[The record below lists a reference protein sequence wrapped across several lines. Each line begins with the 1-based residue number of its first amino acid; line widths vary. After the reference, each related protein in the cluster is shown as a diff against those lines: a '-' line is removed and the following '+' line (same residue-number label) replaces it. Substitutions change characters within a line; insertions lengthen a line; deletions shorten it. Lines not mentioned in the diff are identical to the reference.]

1 MLITFSSKA
10 YANIS
15 MHQADAFHLLS
26 LMGLP
31 PERSGSLLAA
41 EVPAV
46 LNRLKAAIDAAPA
59 QSPPAGDDAFVSAKT
74 RAAPLMDALAAAVN
88 ANCNVTWTEAT
99 ILD

>member
-26 LMGLP
+26 LKSLP
-31 PERSGSLLAA
+31 LERSGSLLAS

-46 LNRLKAAIDAAPA
+46 LNQLKVAIEASPS
-59 QSPPAGDDAFVSAKT
+59 QSLSVGDDSFVSAKT
-74 RAAPLMDALAAAVN
+74 RAMPLIGALTAAVN
-88 ANCNVTWTEAT
+88 AKCNVT
-99 ILD
+99 

>member
-1 MLITFSSKA
+1 MITFSSKA

-31 PERSGSLLAA
+31 LERSGSLLAS

-46 LNRLKAAIDAAPA
+46 LNRLKVAIEAAP
-59 QSPPAGDDAFVSAKT
+59 SPSRSVDNDSFVSAKT
-74 RAAPLMDALAAAVN
+74 RAMPLIDALTAAVN
-88 ANCNVTWTEAT
+88 EKCNVTWFEAT

>member
-15 MHQADAFHLLS
+15 MHQVDAFHLLS

-46 LNRLKAAIDAAPA
+46 LNRLKAVIEAAPS
-59 QSPPAGDDAFVSAKT
+59 QSPPGDNDTFVSAKT
-74 RAAPLMDALAAAVN
+74 RAAPLIDALTAAAL
-88 ANCNVTWTEAT
+88 AKCNVTWSEAT

>member
-10 YANIS
+10 YANIL
-15 MHQADAFHLLS
+15 MHQADAFHILS

-31 PERSGSLLAA
+31 LERSGSLLAS

-46 LNRLKAAIDAAPA
+46 LNRLKVAIEALPAPSRSED
-59 QSPPAGDDAFVSAKT
+59 QDSIVSTKT
-74 RAAPLMDALAAAVN
+74 RAMPLIDALTAAVN
-88 ANCNVTWTEAT
+88 AKCNVTWSEAT